1 MERNEREL
9 GIERNFVSSRNIIFG
24 KEELC
29 DAIRL
34 FQLALQFA
42 YQLLIEGT
50 DQVPIALFQLGSNNL
65 KVYRLHKQFN

>member
-9 GIERNFVSSRNIIFG
+9 GIERNFVSGRNIIFG

-29 DAIRL
+29 DAITL
-34 FQLALQFA
+34 FQLALQFT

-50 DQVPIALFQLGSNNL
+50 DQVPIAQFLLGSNNL
-65 KVYRLHKQFN
+65 KVNPLHKQFS